1 MQHLL
6 TKKVTRQFGF
16 TIIEVMIV
24 LAIVGLILSIFFG
37 AVPQLEASRRDSQR
51 KSYIGRLVNAEDEYL
66 KNSGRFPACDPGVR
80 PCTAVVANDAI
91 NFIEKYM
98 PEGSD
103 PSTGDSY
110 SSASTVNMSENTSA
124 CSNNHA
130 VSTASGSTVYCYD
143 GGDLEHNLKPKL
155 GQIIIGVGHWCYATK
170 PDGGNGPPLAGPDSD
185 LARIVFVIGV
195 EKGTYY
201 CVDNYAS

>member
-6 TKKVTRQFGF
+6 TKKVTRQSGF

-37 AVPQLEASRRDSQR
+37 AVPQLQASRRDSQR

-80 PCTAVVANDAI
+80 PCTVAVANDAI

-110 SSASTVNMSENTSA
+110 SSASTVNVSKNTSA

-143 GGDLEHNLKPKL
+143 
-155 GQIIIGVGHWCYATK
+155 GHWCYATK